1 MRGDPS
7 FKVEYAD
14 KKNVRDAVVVIR
26 PQDGLWRG
34 TAVRFSVK
42 FEPTYPHTPPAVLA
56 LDKLYHPNISLEGK
70 VCLNILRVGHM
81 SGGQDDGWKPV
92 FTFYTIIMGLLTL
105 FSAANPDDP
114 LNLGALGG
122 GRGQRRL
129 RPRRPCPQ
137 FPPAPPSLTPYPPPS
152 LPAPPNAGAAK
163 EMRDNVAKF
172 TQNVQASL
180 NGQPIRIEVVDSSG
194 NTRVETVAFPKLVGG
209 GGAAEGG
216 GAGAGAGAGGGRR

>member
-1 MRGDPS
+1 MRSDPS

-34 TAVRFSVK
+34 AAIRFSVK

-114 LNLGALGG
+114 LNLGAWHVGAAA
-122 GRGQRRL
+122 
-129 RPRRPCPQ
+129 RPATLAPL
-137 FPPAPPSLTPYPPPS
+137 PPRHLPLTLAPPCFCPPPTRRRRQGD
-152 LPAPPNAGAAK
+152 AGQCGKVHAECA
-163 EMRDNVAKF
+163 
-172 TQNVQASL
+172 
-180 NGQPIRIEVVDSSG
+180 GQPRWPAHSH
-194 NTRVETVAFPKLVGG
+194 
-209 GGAAEGG
+209 
-216 GAGAGAGAGGGRR
+216 

>member
-1 MRGDPS
+1 MSHLPPHLCPHSHLLPLAPDLTELDAPDMRGDPS

-34 TAVRFSVK
+34 AAVRFSVK

-122 GRGQRRL
+122 GRGQRWL
-129 RPRRPCPQ
+129 RPRPCPQ
-137 FPPAPPSLTPYPPPS
+137 FPPAPPSLTPYPPF
-152 LPAPPNAGAAK
+152 LPPPPQRRRRQGDAGQCGKVHAECA
-163 EMRDNVAKF
+163 
-172 TQNVQASL
+172 
-180 NGQPIRIEVVDSSG
+180 GQPQWPAHSH
-194 NTRVETVAFPKLVGG
+194 
-209 GGAAEGG
+209 
-216 GAGAGAGAGGGRR
+216 